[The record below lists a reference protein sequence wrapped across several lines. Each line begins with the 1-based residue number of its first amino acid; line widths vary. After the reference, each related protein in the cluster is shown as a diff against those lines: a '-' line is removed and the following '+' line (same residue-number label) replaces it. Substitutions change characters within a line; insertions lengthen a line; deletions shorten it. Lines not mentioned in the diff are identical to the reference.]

1 MRALVLLAALT
12 LTASHGAQAQT
23 PAQALPTLVT
33 RALAAFQAKGP
44 EAGIKALTPNWNT
57 IDDEGKQRQLIDGFT
72 QIQEFA
78 GPLLGY
84 DLARR
89 FDVSAHVAVAYI
101 VLLFEHQP
109 VFLVLT
115 IYSVPGR
122 DVMVTAVDY
131 HTIADKV
138 FPAVLLEPTA
148 QPGRP

>member
-1 MRALVLLAALT
+1 MRALVLLTALT
-12 LTASHGAQAQT
+12 VIASYRSQAQT
-23 PAQALPTLVT
+23 PAQPLPNLVT
-33 RALAAFQAKGP
+33 KALAAFQAKGP
-44 EAGIKALTPNWNT
+44 EAGVKALTPNWNT

-78 GPLLGY
+78 GPLVGY

-89 FDVSAHVAVAYI
+89 FDVSAHLTVAYI

-115 IYSVPGR
+115 LYSAPGR
-122 DVMVTAVDY
+122 DVIVTAVDY
-131 HTIADKV
+131 HTIAAKV

-148 QPGRP
+148 PSARP